1 MPSKIS
7 YIFNVLLFFLI
18 AGCTTG
24 SNSGH
29 FVDDMP
35 AGAAL
40 RVPVKPQQME
50 AFSESVRFVH
60 GELTAKYDLARHF
73 QRMGHHVIAVEALN
87 EILSVDQRHV
97 QAHNALGYSMDCTGD
112 YANAQQHYKAAISLN
127 PELDYAYNN
136 LGYSYILAG
145 DYRSA
150 IVALEKAAAMNESN
164 QKYLKNLGYAYFKD
178 GEPAMA
184 QNAFARLDDPHVVER
199 IRTQLGLPSPKNQM
213 VDAGRTQTP
222 PNAGGQSDTQNKER
236 SEQSAVASASDL
248 FVDDLAYLPLL
259 PYTPAADELTYLPM
273 IVEASQSVGVRDA
286 SLDVAVDPM
295 DFPVA
300 DDADEP
306 QGGPVAGIEVSNGN
320 GVRRMAA
327 TVGDFLKR
335 NGVRV
340 SRLTN
345 AGHFGHARTVIYY
358 REGHYD
364 EAWQVQRLL
373 PGLSDQGHLVAARL
387 DREPIRVLIGR
398 DIMAFHATMAPDVD
412 VKITNG
418 NGVDGMAGRLGR
430 HLRRKGFRVGRLT
443 NANHFEYQKTVLFYS
458 KGKADQAMLIADVL
472 PGRGRAR
479 MIESDQTG
487 MHVQIL
493 LGADMVF

>member
-7 YIFNVLLFFLI
+7 YIFNLLLFFLI

-29 FVDDMP
+29 FVNDMP

-40 RVPVKPQQME
+40 RIPVKHQQVE
-50 AFSESVRFVH
+50 AFSESVRLIH

-73 QRMGHHVIAVEALN
+73 QRMGHHVIAIEALG
-87 EILSVDQRHV
+87 EILSANPGHV
-97 QAHNALGYSMDCTGD
+97 QAHNALGYSLDCIGD
-112 YANAQQHYKAAISLN
+112 FANAQQHYKAAIALN

-150 IVALEKAAAMNESN
+150 IAALEKAAAMNASN
-164 QKYLKNLGYAYFKD
+164 QKYLKNLGYAYFKE
-178 GEPAMA
+178 GKPAMA

-199 IRTQLGLPSPKNQM
+199 IRTQLGLVSLKNQG

-222 PNAGGQSDTQNKER
+222 PNGGGQSDTQNKER

-248 FVDDLAYLPLL
+248 IVDDLAYLPLL

-273 IVEASQSVGVRDA
+273 IMESSQSAGVRDA
-286 SLDVAVDPM
+286 SWDVAVDPM

-300 DDADEP
+300 DDAGEP
-306 QGGPVAGIEVSNGN
+306 QGGFVAGIEVSNGN
-320 GVRRMAA
+320 GVPRMAA
-327 TVGDFLKR
+327 TVGDFLRR
-335 NGVRV
+335 NGARV

-345 AGHFGHARTVIYY
+345 ADHFGHDRTVIYY
-358 REGHYD
+358 REGYYD
-364 EAWQVQRLL
+364 EAWRVQRLL
-373 PGLSDQGHLVAARL
+373 PELPDQGHLVAARL

-398 DIMAFHATMAPDVD
+398 DLAVFHATMVADVD
-412 VKITNG
+412 VEITNG

-443 NANHFEYQKTVLFYS
+443 NANHFEYQKTALFYS

-472 PGRGRAR
+472 PGRDRAR
-479 MIESDQTG
+479 MIELEQTG